1 MTETRFFEILAKKYA
16 GELSLHEH
24 KELLDFVQQHP
35 EFADLLKEVEDLYN
49 TPIYGRSAEEDQAIS
64 RTKQVLLDK
73 IRGEEQTAPVI
84 PVIAKKPAISWV
96 RVLVASAA
104 ASLLLF
110 FAGRFFY
117 NSGRETNAKDNIVFT
132 KKGSKTNL
140 ILPDGSQVW
149 LNADSKISY
158 GSAFSKES
166 RELTLVGEAYFD
178 VIKDPAHPFIIHTKE
193 LDIKVLGT
201 AFNVRAYPDEKNTEA
216 TLIRGAIEAT
226 LKGYD
231 GQKVI
236 LKPFEKISV
245 SNIVNIQNKE
255 ADPAPADSTFFTLRK
270 VRNVEP
276 DSTTAETQWLKNR
289 LVFDRV
295 KLGNIAEQLGRFYG
309 VDIIIKDERLKE
321 KEYNGVFQDMSLQD
335 VLESLHLAGGFN
347 YTIESKTVTIVP

>member
-24 KELLDFVQQHP
+24 KELLDFVQAHP
-35 EFADLLKEVEDLYN
+35 EFANLLKEVEHLYS
-49 TPIYGRSAEEDQAIS
+49 TPIYGKSADEEQAIS
-64 RTKQVLLDK
+64 RIRQVLLNK
-73 IRGEEQTAPVI
+73 IHEEEQPAPVI
-84 PVIAKKPAISWV
+84 IAKPAISWV

-110 FAGRFFY
+110 MAHRFFY
-117 NSGRETNAKDNIVFT
+117 GPSKETIEKDNIVFT

-158 GSAFSKES
+158 GSGFSKES
-166 RELTLVGEAYFD
+166 RELTLIGEAYFD
-178 VIKDPAHPFIIHTKE
+178 VIKDPVHPFIIHTKE

-245 SNIVNIQNKE
+245 FNTTAQNGKAIDIQT
-255 ADPAPADSTFFTLRK
+255 ADSAFFTLQK
-270 VRNVEP
+270 VKNIEA
-276 DSTTAETQWLKNR
+276 DSITAETQWLKNR
-289 LVFDRV
+289 LVFNKV
-295 KLGNIAEQLGRFYG
+295 KLGDIAERLGRFYG
-309 VDIIIKDERLKE
+309 VDIVIKDDKLKE
-321 KEYNGVFQDMSLQD
+321 KEYNGVFQDMSLRD

-347 YTIESKTVTIVP
+347 YSIEGKTVTIVP